1 MVGAAGA
8 IHAIGFLLMTRITE
22 LWQVYVIWG
31 LMGTANAMTYIPI
44 MSTIARWF
52 TARRTTAI
60 GITIAGFA
68 AGAIFWPPMAQWL
81 IDEIK
86 WRGAFLVLSII
97 SAAGVIPFA
106 LFLKTSPSAAGMEP
120 YGHGAAMTIR
130 SERPATPTLTLAQS
144 AKTVRFWLW
153 MAILFCFYSSLS
165 VLFVH
170 IVAHARDIHVP
181 PIIAAGTLS
190 IIAGCSIIARVTI
203 GSIADRIDARVALV
217 AAIGLAVL
225 AFALLVASPQLWTF
239 YTFAVIYGLAYGSFV
254 PLETEVP
261 ARLFGLGSLGAIMA
275 TAGFLSSL
283 GSAFGPPLAGA
294 IFDATKKYQIAFVIA
309 LALVVVGL
317 VLSIWLL
324 RLKGQHGDGP
334 ARPNGESG

>member
-1 MVGAAGA
+1 
-8 IHAIGFLLMTRITE
+8 
-22 LWQVYVIWG
+22 
-31 LMGTANAMTYIPI
+31 
-44 MSTIARWF
+44 
-52 TARRTTAI
+52 
-60 GITIAGFA
+60 
-68 AGAIFWPPMAQWL
+68 
-81 IDEIK
+81 
-86 WRGAFLVLSII
+86 
-97 SAAGVIPFA
+97 
-106 LFLKTSPSAAGMEP
+106 
-120 YGHGAAMTIR
+120 
-130 SERPATPTLTLAQS
+130 
-144 AKTVRFWLW
+144 
-153 MAILFCFYSSLS
+153 
-165 VLFVH
+165 
-170 IVAHARDIHVP
+170 
-181 PIIAAGTLS
+181 
-190 IIAGCSIIARVTI
+190 VTI